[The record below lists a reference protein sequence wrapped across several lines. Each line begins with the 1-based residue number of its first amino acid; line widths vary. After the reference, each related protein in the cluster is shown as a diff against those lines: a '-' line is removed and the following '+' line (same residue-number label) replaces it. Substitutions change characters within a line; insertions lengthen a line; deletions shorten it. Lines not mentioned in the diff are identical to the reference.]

1 VTSGV
6 VFTPEAQTDLLDLY
20 DHIAESGDGDR
31 ALDYVQRIQAACLRL
46 HIFPERG
53 TRRDDIRPG
62 LRVIGVERRVAIAF
76 HIVAGTVIIDRV
88 LYGGRDLGVLGQ
100 PDYSGGR

>member
-31 ALDYVQRIQAACLRL
+31 ALDYVQRIQAACL
-46 HIFPERG
+46 
-53 TRRDDIRPG
+53 
-62 LRVIGVERRVAIAF
+62 IGVERRVAIAF